1 MAFRRDWQAR
11 EPGWFNGAVSS
22 VGGGEEARLLILGL
36 APGLRGANRTGIPF
50 TGDASGAMLFMALA
64 RTGFAEGAP
73 GPDGIPDL
81 HEAMITNVVRCVPP
95 QNRPAAAEI
104 AACRPFL
111 AARLAALPRLRAVL
125 CLGGVAHAALT
136 DALGARRR
144 DHAFAHGAR
153 HEIGGLRGVR
163 QLPLLAAQHEYRT
176 ADRRDARR
184 GDGLPPPGARRTW
197 RDRVGLRLHSRPA
210 GTVGCRRPKRT
221 LARFMC
227 PIP

>member
-1 MAFRRDWQAR
+1 VAFRRDWQAR

-64 RTGFAEGAP
+64 RPGFAEGAP
-73 GPDGIPDL
+73 GPDGIPEL
-81 HEAMITNVVRCVPP
+81 HGAMITNVVRCVPP
-95 QNRPAAAEI
+95 QNRPAAAEV

-144 DHAFAHGAR
+144 DHVFAHGSR
-153 HEIGGLRGVR
+153 HRIGGFAVFDSYHCSRLNTNTGRLTPEMLDAVMASIRRELDGSD
-163 QLPLLAAQHEYRT
+163 RT
-176 ADRRDARR
+176 ASD
-184 GDGLPPPGARRTW
+184 
-197 RDRVGLRLHSRPA
+197 
-210 GTVGCRRPKRT
+210 
-221 LARFMC
+221 
-227 PIP
+227 